1 MLKTR
6 CTGGSGLVQE
16 QAASGDDLTGGN
28 RMILSRLI
36 HSVRLAV
43 ARGGR
48 GRADYLR
55 KKNLLG
61 HVGTDVS
68 FQPRRLPLYSELI
81 RLHDNVGIA
90 RNVDFCTH
98 DIMHGVFNR
107 YISSTRGP
115 AAKPLR
121 ERVGCIEI
129 GANSF
134 IGSNVVLIYGA
145 RVGENVVVASGS
157 VVTGELEPGAVY
169 AGAPAKRVGTYEELV
184 ERYVADQA
192 AGRMP
197 TVARGQRIT
206 PDEIAHAWQL
216 FDEKSTSR
224 R

>member
-1 MLKTR
+1 
-6 CTGGSGLVQE
+6 
-16 QAASGDDLTGGN
+16 
-28 RMILSRLI
+28 MILSRLM

-55 KKNLLG
+55 KKRLLG
-61 HVGTDVS
+61 HVGKDVT
-68 FQPRRLPLYSELI
+68 FQPRRLPLYGELI

-107 YISSTRGP
+107 YISSRAG
-115 AAKPLR
+115 AGWAPLQ

-134 IGSNVVLIYGA
+134 IGSNVILIYGA
-145 RVGENVVVASGS
+145 RIGENVVVASGS
-157 VVTGELEPGAVY
+157 VVTGKLEPGSVY
-169 AGAPAKRVGTYEELV
+169 AGVPAKRVGSYEELV
-184 ERYVADQA
+184 TRYEADQA
-192 AGRMP
+192 AGRMS

-206 PDEIAHAWQL
+206 SEEIARAWQL
-216 FDEKSTSR
+216 FDEKSASR
-224 R
+224 N